1 MSIVTVIL
9 IEWDNN
15 KTKCNSNNNN
25 YNTNS
30 SSTSSSTSA
39 DSNSNTTYNP
49 DSAIRKTS
57 ILLLYFYL
65 V

>member
-30 SSTSSSTSA
+30 SSSSTSA

-49 DSAIRKTS
+49 DLAIRKTS